1 MTSALGGTSITG
13 MGTGTGGSATGST
26 SGIVTD
32 VNASVLIGYN
42 CAAKLT
48 MGQCNTMVGYNAAQG
63 STSGTKNCVYGFNAA
78 RVCGGSGNVYMG
90 SSVASSAGTA
100 FANVVMG
107 ADAAR
112 SLRSGSSNVVV
123 GGGADVLQDPSY
135 AVAVGYGASAGSFAT
150 CLGAGA
156 SATGR
161 DATAIGRQASAAGD
175 GTFSLC
181 GRLSG
186 FFQKGNP
193 GGQDTYVVE
202 ATADVLQLPDG
213 CALTLCP
220 PGSHAPAWAVK
231 LEGTADSNADLVL
244 RSAAG
249 ASVRFGNEFVPGV
262 LDFTGQ
268 HCCPISLR
276 NNDDDDDISTLSG
289 RLVVATG
296 RYARPVSADDAV
308 PVVELSRIA
317 CDPRVFGVISAAQR
331 PRGTYRVGHLTFV
344 TDPSAEPAVR
354 EGDRVVTINAAGE
367 GGIWV
372 CDEGGPLHNGDL
384 VVSSS
389 RVPGMAMRQPGLQV
403 VCPASAAKVT
413 CDCTFDEPD
422 TRDVLDGIRAR
433 MVGCV
438 YRF

>member
-1 MTSALGGTSITG
+1 MSVSSAAGGTSISG
-13 MGTGTGGSATGST
+13 MGTGTGGSSAAAAG
-26 SGIVTD
+26 GIVTD
-32 VNASVLIGYN
+32 VNASVLVGFN

-63 STSGTKNCVYGFNAA
+63 STSGNKNCVYGFNAA
-78 RVCGGSGNVYMG
+78 RICGGAGNVYVG
-90 SSVASSAGTA
+90 SSVATSVGSAY
-100 FANVVMG
+100 ANVVLG
-107 ADAAR
+107 ADAAKA
-112 SLRSGSSNVVV
+112 LRAGSSNVVV
-123 GGGADVLQDPSY
+123 GGGADLPGDASS
-135 AVAVGYGASAGSFAT
+135 AVAVGGGASAGNMAT
-150 CLGAGA
+150 CVGAGA
-156 SATGR
+156 SAIGR
-161 DATAIGRQASAAGD
+161 DATAIGRDASAAGD

-181 GRLSG
+181 GRLRG
-186 FFQKGNP
+186 FFRDNNP

-202 ATADVLQLPDG
+202 AAADVLQLPGG

-220 PGSHAPAWAVK
+220 PGSHVPAWAIK
-231 LEGTADSNADLVL
+231 LEGSGDSNADLVL

-268 HCCPISLR
+268 HCCPLAGE
-276 NNDDDDDISTLSG
+276 DDQDLAALAG

-308 PVVELSRIA
+308 PVVQLSRAA
-317 CDPRVFGVISAAQR
+317 CDPRVFGVVSAAQR

-344 TDPSAEPAVR
+344 TDPSSGPTVGED
-354 EGDRVVTINAAGE
+354 DRVVTVNAAGE

-372 CDEGGPLHNGDL
+372 CDEGGPLLNGDL

-389 RVPGMAMRQPGLQV
+389 RVPGMAMRQPGAQIA
-403 VCPASAAKVT
+403 CPATAAKVT
-413 CDCTFDEPD
+413 CDCTFGEPD
-422 TRDVLDGIRAR
+422 AVDVGNGSRAR
-433 MVGCV
+433 LVGCV